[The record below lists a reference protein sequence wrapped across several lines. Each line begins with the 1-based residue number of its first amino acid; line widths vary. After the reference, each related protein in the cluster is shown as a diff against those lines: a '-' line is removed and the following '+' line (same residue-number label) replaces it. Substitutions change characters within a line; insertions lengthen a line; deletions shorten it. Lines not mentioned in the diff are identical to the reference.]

1 MSNLF
6 YKYYDILF
14 TSKDYEEEVFKSLE
28 IAKKYLN
35 HEPKNILEIGCGTGS
50 HTLELAKLNIPITS
64 IDVDQEMIT
73 RCREKIK
80 ENNISNVEIYDKR
93 IQDLDLKDFDI
104 CFSLFN
110 VVTYIP
116 KFNELVSFFNAIYN
130 SLSDD
135 SVYIFDCW
143 NGSAAVLDT
152 PKGKEYS
159 VKNNNEEINCKL
171 ESNTDFINQKTTLRY
186 NLRVTKENGEVIED
200 KYDLDQYLWTPNQ
213 IKDALG
219 LAGFTKFE
227 CYENFNLN
235 EVATDKH
242 WKIMF
247 VCQK

>member
-135 SVYIFDCW
+135 ELI
-143 NGSAAVLDT
+143 
-152 PKGKEYS
+152 
-159 VKNNNEEINCKL
+159 
-171 ESNTDFINQKTTLRY
+171 
-186 NLRVTKENGEVIED
+186 
-200 KYDLDQYLWTPNQ
+200 
-213 IKDALG
+213 
-219 LAGFTKFE
+219 
-227 CYENFNLN
+227 
-235 EVATDKH
+235 
-242 WKIMF
+242 
-247 VCQK
+247 